1 MNYLAHLL
9 LAGDQPESV
18 IGAMLGDFVR
28 GRQAEQYSAGIRA
41 GIRLHVRI
49 DSFTDSHL
57 IVAVSKARV
66 RPPLPPIRWSAGRRV
81 L

>member
-1 MNYLAHLL
+1 MNYLAHLM

-28 GRQAEQYSAGIRA
+28 GRQAEQYSAGIR
-41 GIRLHVRI
+41 LHVRI
-49 DSFTDSHL
+49 DSFTDSHP